1 MAFNFVSVKFV
12 LRMLLNNLSILNYK
26 NIAEAQLQFCPGIN
40 CFVGD
45 NGVGKTNILDSI
57 YYLAC
62 TKSRSGLIDAQVV
75 RHGEQM
81 FILEGDFT
89 VEAPVEDN
97 VKIQA
102 GYKTGSRKSFKKAGK
117 EYQRLA
123 DHIGLIPIVIVSPS
137 DSSLI
142 SDFSDNRRRFID
154 FVISQYSKE
163 YLLHLIKYNKLL
175 QQRNSML
182 KQQIDDATMY
192 EVCEAQMAA
201 SGNEIYKA
209 RRQFISEFA
218 RVFNTYY
225 KKISDDKESVALEY
239 KSQLDDGNFEG
250 QLSLARRVDM
260 ILGHTTKG
268 IHKDDLEM
276 MLGGWQIRKTG
287 SQGQCKSYLLAL
299 KFAEFEYLKR
309 ITGRTPMLLLDDIF
323 DKLDASRVE
332 QIIKIVSS
340 GEFGQI
346 FITDTNR
353 TNLDT
358 LLQRSANTEFKMFTV
373 ENGNIIY

>member
-1 MAFNFVSVKFV
+1 
-12 LRMLLNNLSILNYK
+12 MLLNNLSILNYK
-26 NIAEAQLQFCPGIN
+26 NIAEARLQFCPGIN
-40 CFVGD
+40 CFVGN

-81 FILEGDFT
+81 FMLEGDFT
-89 VEAPVEDN
+89 VEAPIEDN

-102 GYKTGSRKSFKKAGK
+102 GYKTGGRKSFKNSGK

-123 DHIGLIPIVIVSPS
+123 DHIGLIPVVIVSPA
-137 DSSLI
+137 DSALI
-142 SDFSDNRRRFID
+142 SEFSDNRRRFID

-175 QQRNSML
+175 QERNTML

-201 SGNEIYKA
+201 SGKVIYEA
-209 RRQFISEFA
+209 RRQFVSEFSK
-218 RVFNTYY
+218 VFGEYY
-225 KKISDDKESVALEY
+225 KKISNDRESVTLEY
-239 KSQLDDGNFEG
+239 KTQLDDGNFEQ
-250 QLSLARRVDM
+250 QLSLARRVDLL
-260 ILGHTTKG
+260 LGHTTKG

-276 MLGGWQIRKTG
+276 MLGEWQIRKVG
-287 SQGQCKSYLLAL
+287 SQGQNKSFLLAL
-299 KFAEFEYLKR
+299 KFAQFDYLKR

-323 DKLDASRVE
+323 DKLDATRVE
-332 QIIKIVSS
+332 QIIKIVS
-340 GEFGQI
+340 GGGFGQI

-353 TNLDT
+353 SNLDA
-358 LLQRSANTEFKMFTV
+358 LLKRSSNGAFKIFDVTDGKVTEA
-373 ENGNIIY
+373 EI